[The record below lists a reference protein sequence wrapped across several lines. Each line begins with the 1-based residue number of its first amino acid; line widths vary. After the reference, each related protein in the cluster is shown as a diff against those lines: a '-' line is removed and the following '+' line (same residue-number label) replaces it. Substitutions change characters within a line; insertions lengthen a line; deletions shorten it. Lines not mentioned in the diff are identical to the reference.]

1 MRKIV
6 RRKKLVRKR
15 VSLNLHPQTY
25 GSIQNAVK
33 RLNDKR
39 STRYTMQRFI
49 EEAILRRISE
59 DWRTL

>member
-1 MRKIV
+1 M
-6 RRKKLVRKR
+6 KKLVRKR

-33 RLNDKR
+33 RLNDKK